1 MDGTGLQSIFDYNWL
16 RGFHLIFVIA
26 WMAAFVMLPRLYA
39 YQTGS
44 VPGGELDQKMT
55 VAARNLV
62 RIIFTP
68 SLIVVWVLGLLLLWL
83 YHPEWTREG
92 WLHIK
97 LALVL
102 GLSGLHGWLI
112 GQGRKLA
119 AGERRYSEKFWRLLN
134 EAPFLVA
141 IAVVLLATVKPF

>member
-1 MDGTGLQSIFDYNWL
+1 MDAETLRGIFDYNWL
-16 RGFHLIFVIA
+16 RGLHIIFVIA
-26 WMAAFVMLPRLYA
+26 WMAGFLMLPRFYA
-39 YQTGS
+39 YQTGA
-44 VPGGELDQKMT
+44 VKGGELDQKMT

-68 SLIVVWVLGLLLLWL
+68 SLIAVWTLGLLLIWI
-83 YHPEWTREG
+83 YHPQWTQEV

-97 LALVL
+97 LTLVL

-119 AGERRYSEKFWRLLN
+119 AGERPRSEKFWRLLN
-134 EAPFLVA
+134 EVPFLVA
-141 IAVVLLATVKPF
+141 IAVVLLATLKPW